1 MNDRI
6 PIKKREQAK
15 KKPKNPFILDLDLQ
29 KEFINDIKLYSDET
43 I

>member
-6 PIKKREQAK
+6 PIKKRKQAK
-15 KKPKNPFILDLDLQ
+15 KMPKNPFILDLDLQ
-29 KEFINDIKLYSDET
+29 KEFINDIKFYSDET